1 MKRLILVLVLLVAS
15 IGWIAYK
22 KYTQYKNEREAATW
36 EKFEPSRSE
45 TAPQPVPQPQPASSG
60 TDSH

>member
-22 KYTQYKNEREAATW
+22 KYAQYQNEREAAKW
-36 EKFEPSRSE
+36 EKFEPSQ
-45 TAPQPVPQPQPASSG
+45 TVPQPQPAGSG
-60 TDSH
+60 ADSH